1 MFAVQRY
8 IPGKTEDFDLLLDGD
23 VHVFLLVH
31 VVVTEQ
37 SRTKPAD
44 TRKARSAQGALVGPV
59 REVGGRHSSPA
70 DITTTVRWVGLSCSK
85 PVFMT
90 RRFTRPAP
98 APYLAISPGGLR
110 LVCSAEAKPTTRTS
124 SRLEAVG
131 PGPGEQSG
139 PTGPRFT
146 LTFPLRPWEGEAQV
160 GRYPGMQGGKP

>member
-8 IPGKTEDFDLLLDGD
+8 VPGKTEDFDLLLDGD

-44 TRKARSAQGALVGPV
+44 TRKPRARKALLSAQFVKSDD
-59 REVGGRHSSPA
+59 HSSPA

-139 PTGPRFT
+139 PTGP
-146 LTFPLRPWEGEAQV
+146 PLYAHLPV
-160 GRYPGMQGGKP
+160 TPLGR